1 MIRARR
7 ALLLG
12 LAGGLAGLA
21 TLYGRAPRSAS
32 APPPSPE
39 SLHVR
44 DVLSGEA
51 AGFARAEGPRAFRF
65 PADHGPHPEYRS
77 EWWYFTGNLR
87 GPDGRPFGFQLTL
100 FRFALVADPPARA
113 SAWSAR
119 QVYMGHLAVT
129 DPAAGRFRAFE
140 RFSREALGM
149 AGARG
154 DPPRVWLEDWVFEG
168 RGDSGFAISAFA
180 GDVGVDLSLRSAKP
194 PVLQGEAGLSQK
206 SGEAGN
212 ASYYY
217 SCTRMEAQGSL
228 RAGGPPVP
236 VTGLVWMDRE
246 WGTSALGPGQVGW
259 DWLALQLDD
268 GHDLMVYRLRR
279 ADGTL
284 DPHSSGT
291 LVAPDGAARTLS
303 AGEVA
308 FDVLG
313 EWRSPRDGTRYPARW
328 RLRVPSEGLEL
339 EVRPLLADQ
348 ELHLSVRYWEGAV
361 EVTGSRAGHP
371 VQGRG
376 YVELTG
382 YGGSGR
388 VDAGG

>member
-1 MIRARR
+1 M
-7 ALLLG
+7 
-12 LAGGLAGLA
+12 
-21 TLYGRAPRSAS
+21 
-32 APPPSPE
+32 
-39 SLHVR
+39 
-44 DVLSGEA
+44 
-51 AGFARAEGPRAFRF
+51 
-65 PADHGPHPEYRS
+65 
-77 EWWYFTGNLR
+77 
-87 GPDGRPFGFQLTL
+87 
-100 FRFALVADPPARA
+100 
-113 SAWSAR
+113 
-119 QVYMGHLAVT
+119 
-129 DPAAGRFRAFE
+129 
-140 RFSREALGM
+140 
-149 AGARG
+149 
-154 DPPRVWLEDWVFEG
+154 
-168 RGDSGFAISAFA
+168 
-180 GDVGVDLSLRSAKP
+180 DLSLRSAKP

-212 ASYYY
+212 ASYYS